1 MHTITYKEIIS
12 IVDGFSEY
20 ISKMKSKNQYVLIIK
35 EYLLNEVRNQVDAED
50 YVEFFSEERI
60 KDFHLNFKRSLVVRS
75 ALNKLKDYLIS
86 QGKLDK
92 YFKFDF
98 EFISTKEKT
107 DKTDKTIISLTDIQN
122 IVLGENGEFR
132 SLEEKIITQCMSAIC
147 YTCIFEQRHIRMLKC
162 SDILIDE
169 QRIRNVRLE
178 DRPDEKLVKWIY
190 IENEIIDYIKTYV
203 DYFNIDMYSDDLF
216 FRAYEQTEFDNS
228 YQNKL
233 FANYNMKANGFL
245 SVNAQLLNYSRI
257 YHYLVATKGSGVAD
271 ILLMVGFSNEQLK
284 SAMKEYMTDY
294 GVEYNPNSIVN
305 LFNIK
310 EIVGKYND
318 TIENY
323 ESFLV
328 IEDDE
333 TQENNELA
341 SICIEYLE
349 ENDINM
355 KDVLLYDSMSEN
367 NQKIKDVELSRL
379 VRSTYLSEK
388 LKQAYDNCCQLCGT
402 RLMKNIKEAYSEVHH
417 IRPYNKTHQGDDTI
431 GNMVVLCPNCHS
443 QFDNLYYAIHPNTKL
458 VHSINEKDRF
468 HLSNMEFI
476 EGHNLDEKYLTYT
489 WNLFKKKL

>member
-1 MHTITYKEIIS
+1 
-12 IVDGFSEY
+12 
-20 ISKMKSKNQYVLIIK
+20 MKSKNQYAGIIK
-35 EYLLNEVRNQVDAED
+35 EYLLNEVRNQVDSED
-50 YVEFFSEERI
+50 YAEFFSEERI

-75 ALNKLKDYLIS
+75 ALNKLKEYLIS

-92 YFKFDF
+92 YFNFDF
-98 EFISTKEKT
+98 EYIGTKEKA
-107 DKTDKTIISLTDIQN
+107 DKTIISLNDIQN
-122 IVLGENGEFR
+122 IVLGEKGEFR
-132 SLEEKIITQCMSAIC
+132 SVEEKIITQCMSAIC

-162 SDILIDE
+162 NDILIDE

-190 IENEIIDYIKTYV
+190 IENEIINYIKTYV

-245 SVNAQLLNYSRI
+245 SVNSQLLNYSRI

-294 GVEYNPNSIVN
+294 GIEYNPNSIVN
-305 LFNIK
+305 LFDMN

-355 KDVLLYDSMSEN
+355 NDVLLYDSMSEN

-402 RLMKNIKEAYSEVHH
+402 RLMKNINEAYSEAHH